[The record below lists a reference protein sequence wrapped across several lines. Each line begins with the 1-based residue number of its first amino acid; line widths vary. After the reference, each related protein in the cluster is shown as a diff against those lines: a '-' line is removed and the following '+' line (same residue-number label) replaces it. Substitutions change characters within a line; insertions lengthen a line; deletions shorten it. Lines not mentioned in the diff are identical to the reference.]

1 VGRSGKVVFARNN
14 SHFRVKCDLDFNN
27 QGQALAL
34 YHIIE
39 AFKVSVARAD
49 LPLVSVNKPRGVIHG
64 SVG

>member
-1 VGRSGKVVFARNN
+1 MGRRGKVVFAKNN
-14 SHFRVKCDLDFNN
+14 SHFRVKCDLDFKN

-49 LPLVSVNKPRGVIHG
+49 LPFVSVNNKRGVIG
-64 SVG
+64 ESVG